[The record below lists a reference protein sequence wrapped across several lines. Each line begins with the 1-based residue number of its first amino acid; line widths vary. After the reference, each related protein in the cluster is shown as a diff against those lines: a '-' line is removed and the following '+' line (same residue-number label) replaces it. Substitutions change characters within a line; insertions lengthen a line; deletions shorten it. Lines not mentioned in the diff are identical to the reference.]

1 LRLTH
6 FFEGKL
12 GREEVASAFLA
23 MALESVPRFREHFF
37 RLVTP
42 NEYVTLSG
50 RLWSVKVEKRQI
62 DVHLETDDTIVLIE
76 NKVAAASKQTDQL
89 LRYYLQERKL
99 NQKARFIIVYLAPRQ
114 VGKNEITQVANSSE
128 FKTHPDDIVQHLS
141 WDNLAEYVPR
151 RGDIYDEIIRKWL
164 DEVQHVILEKSSGK
178 YSIEGDRD
186 LLRKF
191 VNKALKK
198 LTNETGLNI
207 KPWSGESETIYTAGT
222 NITIYIAIL
231 LDLEKEPPFR
241 IQNTRDESG
250 SLVVTIQSK
259 FKLGGKIKKSS
270 EIAKWWAKQIEPKF
284 FEIAG
289 VGKHV
294 LQEDRLDGILVHN
307 QVVSGEEVIEKT
319 FIDTGLAVIRELSQK
334 LLSAGFKLSQSGAF
348 HAPLGGA

>member
-1 LRLTH
+1 LKLTH

-37 RLVTP
+37 KLVAP
-42 NEYVTLSG
+42 NEYLSLNG
-50 RLWSVKVEKRQI
+50 RLWSVKVEKRQV
-62 DVHLETDDTIVLIE
+62 DVHMETDDTIVLIE

-99 NQKARFIIVYLAPRQ
+99 NQKARVIVVYLAPRQ
-114 VGKNEITQVANSSE
+114 VGKSEVGKVANSSE
-128 FKTHPDDIVQHLS
+128 FQTNPADIVRHLS

-151 RGDIYDEIIRKWL
+151 KGDIYDEIIRNWL

-186 LLRKF
+186 LIRNIL
-191 VNKALKK
+191 NKALHK
-198 LTNETGLNI
+198 LINETGLNI
-207 KPWSGESETIYTAGT
+207 KPWSGENETIYTAGT
-222 NITIYIAIL
+222 SLTIYISIL

-250 SLVVTIQSK
+250 SLIVTIQSK

-270 EIAKWWAKQIEPKF
+270 EIAKWWAQQIESKF

-289 VGKHV
+289 VGKHY
-294 LQEDRLDGILVHN
+294 LQEDRLDGILVYN
-307 QVVSGEEVIEKT
+307 QVVSGEEVIKKT
-319 FIDTGLAVIRELSQK
+319 LIDTGLTVIRELSQK
-334 LLSAGFKLSQSGAF
+334 LFSAGFKLSK
-348 HAPLGGA
+348 